1 MLARLEALDDVDHAH
16 IDSSGDLLKL
26 SLRHEG
32 TFAPAIALLNE
43 LGYAAESASGAETE
57 AVAAWYDTISIGALS
72 RVEAAV
78 IADRI
83 VPPFAQARGLT
94 PAQTAQVRS
103 AVVDAL
109 HNCFV
114 SNPLGSGPSLGAFRL
129 LCERAV
135 EDHVRPIVGREPAR
149 ELAGLLNADMSQ
161 DHRGREAPLD

>member
-1 MLARLEALDDVDHAH
+1 VLARLEALDDVDHAH
-16 IDSSGDLLKL
+16 VDSSGDLLKL

-32 TFAPAIALLNE
+32 AFAPAIALLNE
-43 LGYAAESASGAETE
+43 LGYAAESATDAETE
-57 AVAAWYDTISIGALS
+57 AVAAWYDTISVGALS
-72 RVEAAV
+72 RVEAGV

-83 VPPFAQARGLT
+83 VPQFAQARGLT

-103 AVVDAL
+103 AVVDTL

-114 SNPLGSGPSLGAFRL
+114 GNPLNSGPRLGAFRL

-135 EDHVRPIVGREPAR
+135 EDQMRPIVGREPAH

-161 DHRGREAPLD
+161 DHRGR

>member
-43 LGYAAESASGAETE
+43 LGYASESANDAETE
-57 AVAAWYDTISIGALS
+57 AVAAWYDMSSIGALS

-149 ELAGLLNADMSQ
+149 ELAGLVNADMSQ